1 MSRIKIK
8 NFGPIRKGFVEK
20 DGWMDVK
27 KVTVFIG
34 DQGSGKS
41 TVAKLISIFFW
52 LEKSLYR
59 GDISVEQLN
68 IMVFKTLC
76 QRQELLEYFSGET
89 LLKFEGDVYSF
100 ECDAK
105 HEYFKGSENQQQRS
119 PYVFPK
125 IQYVSAAR
133 NLLTILYN
141 ISLQNIVDNKGN
153 IIDMAS
159 NIPFMVRDLNKEYLK
174 ALLELAQ
181 NGFPLPISDT
191 NVYFQN
197 HNTFIITKGS
207 RISMSAASSGIQSI
221 TPLLLVSHYLSNEVQ
236 KDLFVKVQT
245 IDNNLK
251 DKIANELRKEDEKW
265 VEKYNQ
271 YSSFG
276 KDVLSRYE
284 ISIIEQKMKNFIS
297 SSFINIVEEPEQNLF
312 PTSQQKVINSLLE
325 YNNAIDRNKLIVTT
339 HSPYIIG
346 YITLAIKANELYPK
360 APNDKVIS
368 QINEIVP
375 RKSAVSHQ
383 DVVIYELDE
392 NDGSIRML
400 GSEGGIPDDNNYLDN
415 ALGQMNDMFSNLLD
429 IEDLCQ

>member
-8 NFGPIRKGFVEK
+8 NFGPIREGFVEN
-20 DGWMDVK
+20 DGWMDVN

-41 TVAKLISIFFW
+41 TVSKLISIFSW
-52 LEKSLYR
+52 LEKKLYKR
-59 GDISVEQLN
+59 DVSVEQLN
-68 IMVFKTLC
+68 FKVFKNLC
-76 QRQELLEYFSGET
+76 TQQELGEYFSEDT
-89 LLKFEGDVYSF
+89 LLNFEGDVYSF

-105 HEYFKGSENQQQRS
+105 SRFFKGWENQHQGNS
-119 PYVFPK
+119 YALPK

-133 NLLTILYN
+133 NLLTILYS
-141 ISLQNIVDNKGN
+141 IPSQNIVGKDGN
-153 IIDMAS
+153 IIEWS
-159 NIPFMVRDLNKEYLK
+159 PIPFMVRDLNKEYSR
-174 ALLELAQ
+174 ALAGLAK
-181 NGFPLPISDT
+181 NGFSLPFDETS
-191 NVYFQN
+191 VHYEN
-197 HNTFIITKGS
+197 HRTFIKVKGKA
-207 RISMSAASSGIQSI
+207 ISMSAASSGIQSI
-221 TPLLLVSHYLSNEVQ
+221 TPLLLVSHFLSNEVT
-236 KDLFVKVQT
+236 DILDKVQD
-245 IDNNLK
+245 IDDIQKKRIEINF
-251 DKIANELRKEDEKW
+251 AKESESL
-265 VEKYNQ
+265 VEKYRQLYN
-271 YSSFG
+271 FRKEILG
-276 KDVLSRYE
+276 KDDRILMTEKLRQY
-284 ISIIEQKMKNFIS
+284 IP

-325 YNNAIDRNKLIVTT
+325 YNNVIDRNKLIITT

-346 YITLAIKANELYPK
+346 YITLAMKANELYQK

-368 QINEIVP
+368 QINKIVP

-392 NDGSIRML
+392 NDGSVRML